1 MPDKQ
6 TYANHTRWYPFVHFI
21 IVPLLLL
28 NFIYQAVRLYQ
39 EPSWDRAVFLAFCL
53 VVLLAVPAA
62 RLQALKAQDRLIR
75 LEERLR
81 YDELLSAELA
91 AQASGLNV
99 ENVIALRFAPDGELS
114 SLVERTLAGEFA
126 KPKDIK
132 IAIKEWRG
140 DYLRV

>member
-1 MPDKQ
+1 M
-6 TYANHTRWYPFVHFI
+6 
-21 IVPLLLL
+21 LLL

-39 EPSWDRAVFLAFCL
+39 EPSWDRAIWVAFCL
-53 VVLLAVPAA
+53 VVILIVPSA

-81 YDELLSAELA
+81 YRELLGHDLA
-91 AQASGLNV
+91 QRAADLPPSQI
-99 ENVIALRFAPDGELS
+99 IALRFASDSELP
-114 SLVERTLAGEFA
+114 SLVERTLAGEFV

-132 IAIKEWRG
+132 LAIKNWRG